1 VVLVPQKQA
10 ADRHAPRTLAN
21 ASVTLTLVA
30 LSLASLVLPSV
41 VRPASN
47 GGEAKGIGNRSFRTG
62 EGSRKGLGADWERT
76 CIFLFPDDFSKE
88 EEFFSGGAE

>member
-1 VVLVPQKQA
+1 MALVPQKQA

-21 ASVTLTLVA
+21 ALILVA
-30 LSLASLVLPSV
+30 LPLASLVLPSV

-47 GGEAKGIGNRSFRTG
+47 GGEAKGIRNRSFRTG

-76 CIFLFPDDFSKE
+76 CIFLFPDNFSKE
-88 EEFFSGGAE
+88 EELFSGGAE